1 MDAPLCDKYS
11 FSPGDMVIDIS
22 TGDRGILI
30 SKHRMLSDIYHPSP
44 LFVWRILW
52 FSAARSTSVV
62 ESRFRNEH
70 PEHTMMIAIEEGQF
84 SYYQCPKRT
93 TAL

>member
-1 MDAPLCDKYS
+1 MDDPLCDKYS
-11 FSPGDMVIDIS
+11 FSPGDMVIDIA

>member
-1 MDAPLCDKYS
+1 MDDPLCDKYS
-11 FSPGDMVIDIS
+11 FSPGDMVIDIA

-30 SKHRMLSDIYHPSP
+30 SKHRMLSDIYQPSP

>member
-11 FSPGDMVIDIS
+11 FSPGDMVIDIA

-52 FSAARSTSVV
+52 FSAARSTSIA

>member
-11 FSPGDMVIDIS
+11 FSPGDMVIDIA

>member
-1 MDAPLCDKYS
+1 MDAPLRDKYS
-11 FSPGDMVIDIS
+11 FSPGDMVIDTA

-30 SKHRMLSDIYHPSP
+30 SKHRMLSDMYRPSP
-44 LFVWRILW
+44 LFIWRILW
-52 FSAARSTSVV
+52 FSAARSVSVI
-62 ESRFRNEH
+62 ESHFRNEH

-84 SYYQCPKRT
+84 NYYQCPKRA